1 MSAVLRWLAAIAA
14 GVAAFEGLDALAARA
29 HVMVWLGLASPF
41 IAGAIAAWAVGGS
54 TAGQL
59 LASAVVAW
67 ARIVT
72 DEAVGYL
79 HGVHHPLGVDA
90 AVALVFGLPWMAMAL
105 GGGAIQVLARRAA
118 QRYGNSPRVT

>member
-14 GVAAFEGLDALAARA
+14 GVAAFEGLDALAARTHA
-29 HVMVWLGLASPF
+29 MAWLGLASPF

-54 TAGQL
+54 TAVQL

-67 ARIVT
+67 VRIGA
-72 DEAVGYL
+72 DEAVGFL
-79 HGVHHPLGVDA
+79 HGAHHALGMDA
-90 AVALVFGLPWMAMAL
+90 AVAVVFGLPWTAMAL